1 MDPVPLSQSAALR
14 AENRR
19 GIAAM
24 AGAMAVFV
32 ANDALVKYV
41 SQSLPPAQ
49 LIFMRGLMATLLVL
63 AAAQAWG
70 AMPRWREAM
79 GGWVLLRAAVD
90 AVATMLFLVSLFH
103 LPLAIAS
110 AINLAAPLFMVVFA
124 VLFLRERPRPGRWL
138 ATAAGFLG
146 VLLIIQPSAAGIN
159 GYALT
164 CLAATLFHA
173 TRDLLTRRIAST
185 VPSILITLATSVAVT
200 LLAGLLSVLQPWQ
213 PFSAAQLGLLALAA
227 ALLASGYHLLI
238 TSMRHGEIS
247 LVAPFRYTGLV
258 FALVLGFAVWG
269 EVPNWLGWAGIAL
282 LLASG
287 LYLLTSERIRGRV
300 RT

>member
-1 MDPVPLSQSAALR
+1 MHDSQGAALR
-14 AENRR
+14 AANRR

-49 LIFMRGLMATLLVL
+49 LIFLRGLMATLLIL
-63 AAAQAWG
+63 AAARAWG

-79 GGWVLLRAAVD
+79 DGWLLLRAAVD

-124 VLFLRERPRPGRWL
+124 LLFLRERPRPGRWL

-146 VLLIIQPSAAGIN
+146 VLLIIQPSAAGFN
-159 GYALT
+159 GYALI

-173 TRDLLTRRIAST
+173 TRDLLTRRIAAA

-200 LLAGLLSVLQPWQ
+200 LLAGLLSALQPWQ

-227 ALLASGYHLLI
+227 VLLASGYHLLI
-238 TSMRHGEIS
+238 TSMRHGEIT

-258 FALVLGFAVWG
+258 FALLLGFAVWG
-269 EVPNWLGWAGIAL
+269 EVPNWLAWAGIAL
-282 LLASG
+282 LLAAG
-287 LYLLTSERIRGRV
+287 LYLLLSERV
-300 RT
+300 RSRAA